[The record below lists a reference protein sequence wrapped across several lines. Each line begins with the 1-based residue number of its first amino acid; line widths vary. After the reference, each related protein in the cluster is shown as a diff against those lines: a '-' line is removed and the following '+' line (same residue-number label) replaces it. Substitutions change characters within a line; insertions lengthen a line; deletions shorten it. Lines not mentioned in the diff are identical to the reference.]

1 MRQVDMFNINFP
13 SGHADRKA
21 CSNDPAVCTNQLR
34 VDVRVRKRR
43 RGQQG
48 GIDVLIPF
56 EFELQVSVYL
66 VLSCIRGKDQERK
79 HMSIQD
85 FVR

>member
-1 MRQVDMFNINFP
+1 
-13 SGHADRKA
+13 
-21 CSNDPAVCTNQLR
+21 
-34 VDVRVRKRR
+34 
-43 RGQQG
+43 
-48 GIDVLIPF
+48 LIPF

-79 HMSIQD
+79 HMSVQD